1 MRKPICVVGPL
12 TLLVAIMGCGP
23 AKDATVQ
30 GTVTL
35 DGNSITT
42 GTIVFI
48 PAAGGTQVY
57 GAIEE
62 SGNYELFTGQERGL
76 QPGEYVA
83 TVVAREKP
91 ATNVTELGGPAPPGK
106 SITPR
111 WYAAKE
117 TSGLNFT
124 VAPGANE
131 INLELTSQ
139 PPAGWKEPVRR

>member
-1 MRKPICVVGPL
+1 MRSAQHIVSLVVV
-12 TLLVAIMGCGP
+12 LVIAGCGGS
-23 AKDATVQ
+23 KDATVQ
-30 GTVTL
+30 GNVTL
-35 DGNSITT
+35 DGSPITT

-48 PAAGGTQVY
+48 PSVGGTQVY
-57 GAIEE
+57 GAIED
-62 SGNYELFTGQERGL
+62 SGSYELFTGQERGL

-91 ATNVTELGGPAPPGK
+91 ASNVTELGGPAPPGK
-106 SITPR
+106 AITPR

-131 INLELTSQ
+131 INLELTSH
-139 PPAGWKEPVRR
+139 PPAGWKEPARR

>member
-1 MRKPICVVGPL
+1 MRSVRLIFG
-12 TLLVAIMGCGP
+12 LLAAVLVTGCGGS
-23 AKDATVQ
+23 KEATVE

-35 DGNSITT
+35 DGNPITT

-48 PAAGGTQVY
+48 PTAGGTQVY
-57 GAIEE
+57 GAIED
-62 SGNYELFTGQERGL
+62 SGDYELFTGQEKGL

-91 ATNVTELGGPAPPGK
+91 TTNVTELGGPAPPGK
-106 SITPR
+106 AITPR

-131 INLELTSQ
+131 IDLELTFQ